1 MKKLFSV
8 LAVLFVLGTSH
19 AFSVGIGAQGGY
31 PLGGALT
38 FKVDSLPC
46 VFAVDGHFGNSGT
59 GIGLTADWWFANP
72 KIEGSWGYYYGLG
85 VFGSMY
91 FGDEWSNLN
100 VGPRVLIGTNV
111 FLLDGFLELYLQAA
125 YQPTFVIQLSGEN
138 GNAGFDW
145 FDIGAALGFRVWF

>member
-8 LAVLFVLGTSH
+8 LTVLFVLGTSH

-46 VFAVDGHFGNSGT
+46 VFAVDGHFGTAGT

-85 VFGSMY
+85 VMGSMY
-91 FGDEWSNLN
+91 FGDDWSYIS
-100 VGPRVLIGTNV
+100 VGPRILGGTNI

-125 YQPTFVIQLSGEN
+125 YQPTFNIVLSGPE
-138 GNAGFDW
+138 GNAGFNW
-145 FDIGAALGFRVWF
+145 KGFGVAGGFRIWF